1 MTIMNVNIK
10 WKAKNCKRVVL
21 CVGELVGKSVY
32 IVWKIKEE
40 DNVVCKEHLK

>member
-1 MTIMNVNIK
+1 MTIMNVNVK
-10 WKAKNCKRVVL
+10 WKAKNWKGWF